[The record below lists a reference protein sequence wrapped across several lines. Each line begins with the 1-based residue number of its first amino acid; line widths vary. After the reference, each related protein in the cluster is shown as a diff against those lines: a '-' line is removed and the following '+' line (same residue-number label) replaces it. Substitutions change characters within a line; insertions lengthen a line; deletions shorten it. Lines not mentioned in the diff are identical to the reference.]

1 MCNMSYEREFCGLS
15 EYVQHQ
21 KLRPLI
27 KSTALF
33 MQGVVDLVYADLKS
47 IIEFGGFI
55 SSFSFKYHIF
65 KPQVAYRPFCNRP
78 DFTSKQGFSHSGLWP
93 Q

>member
-15 EYVQHQ
+15 EYVQYQ

-33 MQGVVDLVYADLKS
+33 MQGVVDVVYADLKS
-47 IIEFGGFI
+47 IIRFGDFWGLASKASYKFI
-55 SSFSFKYHIF
+55 IIQISYF
-65 KPQVAYRPFCNRP
+65 
-78 DFTSKQGFSHSGLWP
+78 
-93 Q
+93 